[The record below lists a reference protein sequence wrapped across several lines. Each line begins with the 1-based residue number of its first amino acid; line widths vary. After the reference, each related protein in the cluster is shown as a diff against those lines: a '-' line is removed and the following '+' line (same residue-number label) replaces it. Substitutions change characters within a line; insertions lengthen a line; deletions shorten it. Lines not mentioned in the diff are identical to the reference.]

1 MPKTG
6 KKTGHENPISWRDAD
21 VISHGDG
28 MARCPWCGVDP
39 LYVAYHDE
47 EWGRPERCSR
57 ALFEKLVLDGFQAGL
72 SWRTILHKRDAFR
85 RAFKGFDPVKVAR
98 FGEAD
103 VERLLLDAGIIRSR
117 AKIAAAIGGARIYVD
132 MQKNG
137 EDFSAFLW
145 GIAGGK
151 PVRNRFRAHGEVPA
165 QTDVSVVMAKALKQ
179 RGFKFCG
186 PVIVYAFMQATGMV
200 NDHVVGCARYR
211 VCG

>member
-1 MPKTG
+1 MRCAWC
-6 KKTGHENPISWRDAD
+6 E
-21 VISHGDG
+21 GDTL
-28 MARCPWCGVDP
+28 ME
-39 LYVAYHDE
+39 AYHDE
-47 EWGRPERCSR
+47 EWGVPEYDSR
-57 ALFEKLVLDGFQAGL
+57 ALWEKLVLDGFQAGL

-98 FGEAD
+98 FGDAD
-103 VERLLLDAGIIRSR
+103 VERLLQDAGIIRSR
-117 AKIAAAIGGARIYVD
+117 AKIAAAIGGARVYVD

-151 PVRNRFRAHGEVPA
+151 PVRNRFGAHTDVPA

-200 NDHVVGCARYR
+200 NDHVVGCARYK